1 MTEKMF
7 AYSPIP
13 GGEADTIDDPVKD
26 VSKNLF
32 FKNFC
37 SKNNDSKKKKTY
49 TNLNYHSN
57 LIYHFHCHL
66 PRHRIFQT

>member
-26 VSKNLF
+26 VSKNCF
-32 FKNFC
+32 
-37 SKNNDSKKKKTY
+37 SKTSAPKTMIQKKK
-49 TNLNYHSN
+49 NL
-57 LIYHFHCHL
+57 
-66 PRHRIFQT
+66 